1 MRKRCLRRSKSNKD
15 DLIMGNLFNGVIAVV
30 ACALIPLVAVALEP
44 FQHTITGETLD
55 LSTAPQ
61 EGRDTEAVRRF
72 LETGVNPYNEVAD
85 ALAKGEQLFLSA
97 CSGCHGQLAEGKMG
111 PGLNDNYW
119 TYEKNKTDKGLFE
132 TAFGG
137 AQGMMGPQGTR
148 LQLDE
153 LLLIMAW
160 VRHLYTGPT
169 DEAEWLT
176 PEQKQGFKPHGKG

>member
-1 MRKRCLRRSKSNKD
+1 
-15 DLIMGNLFNGVIAVV
+15 MGNLFNGVVAVV

-72 LETGVNPYNEVAD
+72 LETGVNLYNEVAD

-137 AQGMMGPQGTR
+137 AQGMMGTSRHPASARRAAPDHGVGPPPLYR
-148 LQLDE
+148 AHGRDR
-153 LLLIMAW
+153 MA
-160 VRHLYTGPT
+160 
-169 DEAEWLT
+169 DA
-176 PEQKQGFKPHGKG
+176 

>member
-15 DLIMGNLFNGVIAVV
+15 DLIMGNLFNGVVAVV

-137 AQGMMGPQGTR
+137 AQGMMGPQGSR